1 MVGAMFTIHIS
12 NRIIPSTLLAT
23 VPRLWYLRLLP
34 NISSTCTEEI
44 FYVEECH
51 LSANF
56 QVEEA

>member
-1 MVGAMFTIHIS
+1 MFTIHIS